1 MVNIPQL
8 LQQDAAQTSAWLD
21 GYFDSL
27 NTVSAQNLL
36 AAMRYS
42 AMNGGK
48 RVRASLVLSGARLTT
63 PNLHAPVYHHS
74 SQSSA
79 SRQEGSGQ
87 IPCLNYQNTHQAT
100 RMFAQ
105 HPVAKVAEY

>member
-48 RVRASLVLSGARLTT
+48 RVRASLVLSGARL
-63 PNLHAPVYHHS
+63 AS
-74 SQSSA
+74 SQQSDQPSNQPSDQASSQP
-79 SRQEGSGQ
+79 SNKPSCQ
-87 IPCLNYQNTHQAT
+87 QAYPPAPLAGAGT
-100 RMFAQ
+100 GEVFHA
-105 HPVAKVAEY
+105 